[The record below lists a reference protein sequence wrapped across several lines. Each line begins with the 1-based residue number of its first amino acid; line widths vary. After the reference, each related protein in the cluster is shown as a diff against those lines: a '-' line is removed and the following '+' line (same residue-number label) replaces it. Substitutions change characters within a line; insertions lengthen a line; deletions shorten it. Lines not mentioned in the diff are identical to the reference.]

1 VDITILLAIG
11 GGAIFLAIAVGV
23 FILVSGLRGPT
34 PVEKAA
40 ETIDLAYA
48 PASAVLV
55 EEKAKEKPFAPAMQ
69 QVVSL
74 GRRVTPKGATARLQ
88 RWLDYAGNPAGWPPE
103 RLMEMQGIGLLV
115 FAVVAALL
123 SIAFGFATI
132 WIVFLTVLFAGIG
145 FWAPF
150 IVIFDLGQRR
160 QQVLRRELPDAIDL
174 LTLSVEAGM
183 GFEGAVSQIAATM
196 PGALAREFARM
207 LHEMQMG
214 MRRADALRALAERT
228 TVIELRTVC
237 TSLLQATELGIPI
250 VDVLREQAKEMR
262 VRRRQNAETAAAK
275 VPVKVVFPLVLCL
288 LPALFVVVIG
298 PGVIRILEAFSN
310 GF

>member
-1 VDITILLAIG
+1 MEITILLAVA
-11 GGAIFLAIAVGV
+11 GGAIFLAIAVGA
-23 FILVSGLRGPT
+23 FILVSGLGGPT
-34 PVEKAA
+34 ALETAA
-40 ETIDLAYA
+40 DRIDVSYA
-48 PASAVLV
+48 PASAVPPD
-55 EEKAKEKPFAPAMQ
+55 EKAKEKPFAPAVQ

-74 GRRVTPKGATARLQ
+74 GRRVTPKGATAKLQ
-88 RWLDYAGNPAGWPPE
+88 RWLDYAGNPPAWPPE

-115 FAVVAALL
+115 FGVLAALL
-123 SIAFGFATI
+123 ALTFGFPTI

-150 IVIFDLGQRR
+150 IVVFDLGQRR
-160 QQVLRRELPDAIDL
+160 QQTLRRELPDAIDL

-183 GFEGAVSQIAATM
+183 GFEGAVAQIAATM
-196 PGALAREFARM
+196 PGALSREFARM

-214 MRRADALRALAERT
+214 MRRADALRALSERT

-250 VDVLREQAKEMR
+250 VDVLREMAKEMR
-262 VRRRQNAETAAAK
+262 IRRRQNAETAAAK

-298 PGVIRILEAFSN
+298 PGVIRILGAFSD

>member
-1 VDITILLAIG
+1 V
-11 GGAIFLAIAVGV
+11 V
-23 FILVSGLRGPT
+23 FWT
-34 PVEKAA
+34 
-40 ETIDLAYA
+40 
-48 PASAVLV
+48 
-55 EEKAKEKPFAPAMQ
+55 
-69 QVVSL
+69 VV
-74 GRRVTPKGATARLQ
+74 
-88 RWLDYAGNPAGWPPE
+88 
-103 RLMEMQGIGLLV
+103 M
-115 FAVVAALL
+115 
-123 SIAFGFATI
+123 
-132 WIVFLTVLFAGIG
+132 AGIG

-150 IVIFDLGQRR
+150 IVVYDLGLRR
-160 QQVLRRELPDAIDL
+160 QQAIRRELPDAIDL

-196 PGALAREFARM
+196 PGALSREFARM

-214 MRRADALRALAERT
+214 MRRADALRALSERT

-262 VRRRQNAETAAAK
+262 IRRRQNAEAAANK

-298 PGVIRILEAFSN
+298 PGVIRILRAFGAS
-310 GF
+310 F

>member
-1 VDITILLAIG
+1 MDNTILLAIA
-11 GGAIFLAIAVGV
+11 GGAIFLAIVVGV
-23 FILVSGLRGPT
+23 FILVSGLGGPT
-34 PVEKAA
+34 PLEKAA
-40 ETIDLAYA
+40 ETIDVAYA
-48 PASAVLV
+48 PASALQP
-55 EEKAKEKPFAPAMQ
+55 EEKAKEKPFAPAVQ

-74 GRRVTPKGATARLQ
+74 GRRVTPKGAAAKLQ

-115 FAVVAALL
+115 FTVLAVLLALTL
-123 SIAFGFATI
+123 GFNTI
-132 WIVFLTVLFAGIG
+132 WIVFFTLLFAAIG

-160 QQVLRRELPDAIDL
+160 QQTLRRELPDAIDL

-183 GFEGAVSQIAATM
+183 GFEGAVAQIAATM
-196 PGALAREFARM
+196 PGALSREFARM

-214 MRRADALRALAERT
+214 MRRADALRALSERT

-262 VRRRQNAETAAAK
+262 VRRRQHAETAAAK

-298 PGVIRILEAFSN
+298 PGIIRILEAFSN

>member
-1 VDITILLAIG
+1 MDPLILLAIA
-11 GGAIFLAIAVGV
+11 GGAAFLAIAIGMFV
-23 FILVSGLRGPT
+23 LVSSLGGPT
-34 PVEKAA
+34 PLERA
-40 ETIDLAYA
+40 EEAIDVKYA
-48 PASAVLV
+48 PASALLGD
-55 EEKAKEKPFAPAMQ
+55 EKARDKPFAPAVQ

-74 GRRVTPKGATARLQ
+74 GRRVTPKGATAKLQ
-88 RWLDYAGNPAGWPPE
+88 RWLDLAGNPPAWPPE

-115 FAVVAALL
+115 FAALGAGL
-123 SIAFGFATI
+123 ALTFGFGVV
-132 WIVFLTVLFAGIG
+132 WIVFVTLVFAAAG

-150 IVIFDLGQRR
+150 IVVYDIGLRR
-160 QQVLRRELPDAIDL
+160 QQILRRELPDAIDL

-183 GFEGAVSQIAATM
+183 GFEGAVAQISATM
-196 PGALAREFARM
+196 PGSLAREFARM

-214 MRRADALRALAERT
+214 MRRADALRALADRT

-262 VRRRQNAETAAAK
+262 VRRRQNAEAAAAK

-298 PGVIRILEAFSN
+298 PGVIRIMQAFTDN
-310 GF
+310 F

>member
-1 VDITILLAIG
+1 VDITILLAIA
-11 GGAIFLAIAVGV
+11 GGAVFLAIAVGV
-23 FILVSGLRGPT
+23 FILVSGTAGPT
-34 PVEKAA
+34 PLQRAA
-40 ETIDLAYA
+40 GTIDVAYA
-48 PASAVLV
+48 PGSAVP
-55 EEKAKEKPFAPAMQ
+55 EEKPKERPFAPAMQ

-74 GRRVTPKGATARLQ
+74 GRRVTPKGATAKLQ
-88 RWLDYAGNPAGWPPE
+88 RWLDYAGNPASWPPE

-115 FAVVAALL
+115 LAAVAALL
-123 SIAFGFATI
+123 SLAVGFSVV
-132 WIVFLTVLFAGIG
+132 WVVFWTVVMAAIG

-150 IVIFDLGQRR
+150 IVVYDLGLRR
-160 QQVLRRELPDAIDL
+160 QQAIRRELPDAIDL

-196 PGALAREFARM
+196 PGALSREFARM

-214 MRRADALRALAERT
+214 MRRADALRALSERT

-262 VRRRQNAETAAAK
+262 IRRRQNAEAAANK

-298 PGVIRILEAFSN
+298 PGVIRILRAFGAS
-310 GF
+310 F

>member
-1 VDITILLAIG
+1 VDITILLAIA
-11 GGAIFLAIAVGV
+11 GGAVFLAIAVGTY
-23 FILVSGLRGPT
+23 ILISGLRGPT
-34 PVEKAA
+34 PLEKAA
-40 ETIDLAYA
+40 ETIDVAYA
-48 PASAVLV
+48 PASAAPQ
-55 EEKAKEKPFAPAMQ
+55 EEKAKEKPFAPAVQ

-74 GRRVTPKGATARLQ
+74 GRRVTPKGASAKLQ

-103 RLMEMQGIGLLV
+103 RLMEMQGIGLIV
-115 FAVVAALL
+115 FALLAFVLAL
-123 SIAFGFATI
+123 SFGFNTV
-132 WIVFLTVLFAGIG
+132 WIVFFTLLLAGVG

-160 QQVLRRELPDAIDL
+160 QQTLRRELPDAIDL

-183 GFEGAVSQIAATM
+183 GFEGAVAQIAATM
-196 PGALAREFARM
+196 PGALSREFARL

-214 MRRADALRALAERT
+214 MRRADALRALSERT

-298 PGVIRILEAFSN
+298 PGVIRILQAFSN

>member
-1 VDITILLAIG
+1 VNPTILLAVAV
-11 GGAIFLAIAVGV
+11 GAVFLAIAVGA
-23 FILVSGLRGPT
+23 FILVSGLGGPT
-34 PVEKAA
+34 PLEKAA
-40 ETIDLAYA
+40 ETIDVAYA
-48 PASAVLV
+48 PASAVQP
-55 EEKAKEKPFAPAMQ
+55 EEKAKEKPFAPAVQ

-74 GRRVTPKGATARLQ
+74 GRRVTPKGATAKLQ
-88 RWLDYAGNPAGWPPE
+88 RWLDYAGNPANWPPE
-103 RLMEMQGIGLLV
+103 RLLEMQGIGLLV
-115 FAVVAALL
+115 FAVLAALL
-123 SIAFGFATI
+123 ALTLGFNAV
-132 WIVFLTVLFAGIG
+132 WIVFSTLAFAAIG

-150 IVIFDLGQRR
+150 IVVYDLGVRR
-160 QQVLRRELPDAIDL
+160 QQAIRRELPDAIDL

-183 GFEGAVSQIAATM
+183 GFEGAVAQIAATM
-196 PGALAREFARM
+196 PGALSREFARM

-214 MRRADALRALAERT
+214 MRRADALRALADRT

-262 VRRRQNAETAAAK
+262 IRRRQNAEAAAAK

-298 PGVIRILEAFSN
+298 PGVIRILNAFTDN
-310 GF
+310 F